1 MIDRRLAHHI
11 DWLLLVLVLA
21 IVVLGVLTVS
31 SATVAVGS
39 DFHLSPSSL
48 RQLLWA
54 VVGSVGMVL
63 VVIIDYRRFESYAYL
78 IYGGVLLLLLLV
90 PSIGFLG
97 GGSRRWLDLGVFRLQ
112 PSELAKLALVLVLA
126 RYFHRDTGR
135 ETYRIIDLAVPA
147 MLFLLPAALILI
159 QPNLGTAIMLG
170 FIFGSMVLVAGIRF
184 RSIVYLAVSGAIA
197 LSLAG
202 NALWSQLKP
211 YQQQRIL
218 TFLDP
223 AADPLNSGYHIIQSK
238 IAVGSGMFWG
248 KGYMQGTQNQLR
260 FLPEQHTDFIFSVFA
275 EEWGF
280 VYSVA
285 LLSLYFAV
293 IWRGLQICFRAK
305 DRFGALVA
313 FGVVVTIFWQIF
325 VNISMAT
332 GMMPVVGITL
342 PFFSYGGSSMI
353 TLLVSVGLLLNVS
366 MRRFTF
372 SPERF

>member
-1 MIDRRLAHHI
+1 MV
-11 DWLLLVLVLA
+11 LLL
-21 IVVLGVLTVS
+21 
-31 SATVAVGS
+31 
-39 DFHLSPSSL
+39 
-48 RQLLWA
+48 
-54 VVGSVGMVL
+54 
-63 VVIIDYRRFESYAYL
+63 
-78 IYGGVLLLLLLV
+78 LLLLLLV

-97 GGSRRWLDLGVFRLQ
+97 GGSRRWLDLGAFRLQ

-126 RYFHRDTGR
+126 RYFHRDAGR
-135 ETYRIIDLAVPA
+135 ETYRIIDLAGPV

-184 RSIVYLAVSGAIA
+184 RSIVYLVVSGAIA

-202 NALWSQLKP
+202 NTLWSQLKP
-211 YQQQRIL
+211 YQQQRLL

-223 AADPLNSGYHIIQSK
+223 EADPLNSGYHIIQSK

-260 FLPEQHTDFIFSVFA
+260 FLPEQQTDFIFSVFA

-285 LLSLYFAV
+285 LLCLYFAV

-305 DRFGALVA
+305 DRFGAFVA

-325 VNISMAT
+325 VNISMVT
-332 GMMPVVGITL
+332 GMIPVVGITL

-353 TLLVSVGLLLNVS
+353 TLLVSVGFLLNVS
-366 MRRFTF
+366 MRHSTF
-372 SPERF
+372 PLERF